1 MKKKFLLI
9 AMMVSILTCIFALSV
24 SAETITYEGKEIE
37 LVNDLGDPSWY
48 TGTTAS
54 KIQDKESIVILKD
67 SEGNMTAY
75 PSYYIFRYLID
86 NSGVRIAWA
95 NDKGVDY
102 SFVNEKDSKSYTSG
116 SIYYVE
122 LPYGITTCTAYNI
135 WGKGKSEPNV
145 VEFVIPDSV
154 TTISYNAFAEI
165 NNCKKVTMSK
175 NVVTI
180 DEWSFYNS
188 KDLETVIF
196 PKDCAVQK
204 IAKGSFSG
212 CSKLSSINLE
222 NCQSLQTLGDAAL
235 SGCAAI
241 DMLSLP
247 DSLQT
252 IGFQAIYNLGELE
265 LASNYLP
272 KSLKSIDQYFLS
284 DCQLANDVLYFPE
297 GFTSLSARYCFIGS
311 FAPKTS
317 LTLVFLGKMTSVNLV
332 DTPLTNFLDK
342 GSRKPIKL
350 VFAQNEHSDLS
361 GPIVPTVDFNGQ
373 KGFIAISKDGSSL
386 YTNQEGTL
394 TVSFENTNYFNLTG
408 IGADANGNTIHSV
421 GNSPTEIIFCG
432 GDSVEISY
440 TIRCNHTDKGWYRF
454 HITSEL
460 YDMSTHEIDGVH
472 YNDRVYQQGNCG
484 YDEKT
489 TNTCVICKLQSVVVG
504 EKATGD
510 HTYEDD
516 FNCETALACEVCLK
530 TLKEALAHDIKTTIL
545 YEKGYTAEGLK
556 TVACQNE
563 GCNHSEG
570 EEKTNAP
577 FTCLGYSAPEDGRG
591 GIAIGF
597 TVNNV
602 AIAEYEEIT
611 GKTLKYGVFAALQ
624 SKLKDKDVFA
634 EDGTAA
640 EGVISAEITNY
651 QFVAFELKI
660 VGFTDEQKDTKLAMG
675 AYVAVIDGETTEYS
689 YLQSGTPNEN
699 EKYCF
704 VSYNSIVNA
713 PSTDEGNITTQ

>member
-1 MKKKFLLI
+1 MKKKIFLI
-9 AMMVSILTCIFALSV
+9 TTIVVILACLFTLVIG
-24 SAETITYEGKEIE
+24 AESITYEGKEIE

-75 PSYYIFRYLID
+75 PSYYIFRFLID
-86 NSGVRIAWA
+86 SQGVRIAWA

-102 SFVNEKDSKSYTSG
+102 SFVNEKDSKNYTSG

-235 SGCAAI
+235 SGCTAI
-241 DMLSLP
+241 DTLTLP

-284 DCQLANDVLYFPE
+284 DCQLVNDVLYFPE
-297 GFTSLSARYCFIGS
+297 GFTSLSARYCFIGT

-342 GSRKPIKL
+342 GSKKPIKI
-350 VFAQNEHSDLS
+350 VFAQNSFSDIS
-361 GPIVPTVDFNGQ
+361 NGVVETVELNGQ
-373 KGFIAISKDGSSL
+373 KGFVAISKDGRPL
-386 YTNQEGTL
+386 YTENKEGTL
-394 TVSFENTNYFNLTG
+394 TITFENANYYNLTG
-408 IGADANGNTIHSV
+408 IGADANGNTIYSAES
-421 GNSPTEIIFCG
+421 SPTEIIFCG
-432 GDSVEISY
+432 GDSVEVSY
-440 TIRCNHTDKGWYRF
+440 TIRCNHTEKGWYRF
-454 HITSEL
+454 HTTPEQ
-460 YDMSTHEIDGVH
+460 YDMDAHNSANIH
-472 YNDRVYQQGNCG
+472 YDKIVVESYVNCG
-484 YDEKT
+484 YDGVT
-489 TNTCVICKLQSVVVG
+489 TNTCVICDKTASVVVP
-504 EKATGD
+504 ATGN
-510 HTYEDD
+510 HIYTIDD
-516 FNCETALACEVCLK
+516 NCATEHACETCEKIVVEAKEHKALVAISYASFD
-530 TLKEALAHDIKTTIL
+530 KEGTRIIDC
-545 YEKGYTAEGLK
+545 G
-556 TVACQNE
+556 NE
-563 GCNHSEG
+563 GCKYH
-570 EEKTNAP
+570 EEAVAP
-577 FTCLGYSAPEDGRG
+577 ALFVCLGYSSPMDDRG
-591 GIAIGF
+591 ELTIGF
-597 TVNNV
+597 TVDKD
-602 AIAEYEEIT
+602 AIAEYEGST
-611 GKTLKYGVFAALQ
+611 GEKISFGVFAV
-624 SKLKDKDVFA
+624 LKERIGNEDIFA
-634 EDGTAA
+634 DGAPLSETIVADL
-640 EGVISAEITNY
+640 TNHSI
-651 QFVAFELKI
+651 VAFELRLL
-660 VGFTDEQKDTKLAMG
+660 GFEGELRDIELAMG
-675 AYVAVIDGETTEYS
+675 AYVYDGKEKAYS
-689 YLQSGTPNEN
+689 YLQFEAPDEGF
-699 EKYCF
+699 KYHF
-704 VSYNSIVNA
+704 SSYNEII
-713 PSTDEGNITTQ
+713 G